1 MNTTDRPTFQRARS
15 PEHRERRARDLLQ
28 AAAELAEAGGTRTV
42 TLKGIAQRAGVHSS
56 AVRGY
61 FSSREEI
68 LLRLATAS
76 WQAWSRD
83 LRQRLGDAGPL
94 DANGLAASIAASFAE
109 HSLFCDFL
117 AHAAVS
123 LEREVPI
130 DCLHEYKSTAIRA
143 VDEVADAFHRALPAL
158 SQADG
163 REVAAAATAL
173 APAFWQYAN
182 PGETLKL
189 LYEQV
194 PQLASAH
201 PDFERSMTGLLAAL
215 IHGLTGPRD

>member
-1 MNTTDRPTFQRARS
+1 MDTTEPPAFQRARS

-28 AAAELAEAGGTRTV
+28 AAAELAQSGGTRTV
-42 TLKGIAQRAGVHSS
+42 TLKGIAQRAGVHAS

-61 FSSREEI
+61 FASREEI

-83 LRQRLGDAGPL
+83 LTEQLSEAGPL
-94 DANGLAASIAASFAE
+94 DADGLARSIAASLAE
-109 HSLFCDFL
+109 HSLFCDLL

-130 DCLHEYKSTAIRA
+130 DCLHEYKSAAIRA
-143 VDEVADAFHRALPAL
+143 VDELADAFHRALPAL
-158 SQADG
+158 SRADG
-163 REVAAAATAL
+163 REVVAAATAL

-182 PGETLKL
+182 PGETLEL
-189 LYEQV
+189 LYERV
-194 PQLASAH
+194 PQLASARC
-201 PDFERSMTGLLAAL
+201 DFEPRMTVLLTAL
-215 IHGLTGPRD
+215 INGLTGPRT